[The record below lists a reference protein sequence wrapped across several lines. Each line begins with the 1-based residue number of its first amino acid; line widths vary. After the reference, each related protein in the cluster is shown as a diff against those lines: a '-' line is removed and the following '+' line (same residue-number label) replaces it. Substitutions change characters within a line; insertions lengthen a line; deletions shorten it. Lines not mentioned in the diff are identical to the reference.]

1 MNVSDL
7 QHRISAIRA
16 DEAAVQ
22 DALSSLRGS
31 LDEWLEAMSGVHDLL
46 ANAASAAAGEK
57 PRKPL
62 VASGGLVTA
71 EGVAPAAPE
80 KSLFSSPVRPVQVE
94 EKPEVSD
101 PVSDEED
108 QALLESLDAD
118 TAGAIRVRRRLSGGR
133 KSIRDLLAEI
143 QAEKKSPDQSQKK
156 GWWS

>member
-31 LDEWLEAMSGVHDLL
+31 LDEWLEAMSGVNELL
-46 ANAASAAAGEK
+46 AGATGAAVDEK

-71 EGVAPAAPE
+71 EGVAPVAPE
-80 KSLFSSPVRPVQVE
+80 KSLFSSPVRPMPVDDE
-94 EKPEVSD
+94 PMASD
-101 PVSDEED
+101 PISDEED
-108 QALLESLDAD
+108 QALLESLDAE

-133 KSIRDLLAEI
+133 KSTRDLLAEL